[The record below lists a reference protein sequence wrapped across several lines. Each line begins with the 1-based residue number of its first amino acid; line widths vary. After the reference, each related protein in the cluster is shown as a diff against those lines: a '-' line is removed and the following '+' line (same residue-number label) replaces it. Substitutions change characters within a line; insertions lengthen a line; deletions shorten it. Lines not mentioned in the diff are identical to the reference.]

1 MPSAESVQ
9 LRSYLMAQKT
19 IAERPV
25 SLAERR
31 LAYERSVETYVGHPI
46 PLPEGMRVEH
56 ISVKNVPAEW
66 LSPAFADTKGVLLYL
81 HGGAY
86 LLGSPQSHRDL
97 VARLSAAAG
106 PPRLLLDHPLAPQHV
121 LPHAPPPGLR
131 A

>member
-1 MPSAESVQ
+1 MPSAKSVQ

-97 VARLSAAAG
+97 VPRLRAAPG
-106 PPRLLLDHPLAPQHV
+106 PPPFPIFY
-121 LPHAPPPGLR
+121 PPPPPPLF
-131 A
+131 